1 MIFIERQNE
10 IFGIFHAEN
19 VDSKY
24 VKFMTKNN
32 DIVSSYF
39 FHIKFTNLHDDDGMQ
54 KDDIAIRVINACKSF
69 QTDRPALSG
78 VDLTIQRGE
87 CVGLLG
93 ASGSGKSTLL
103 RSLCGLERLDAASS
117 EVQLWGQTL
126 QKGGKLSP
134 SIRQLRT
141 HIGIIFQQ
149 FNLVGRIDVLTNV
162 MTGLLPQMPL
172 YRSLLGQFSTE
183 ERFKALQALVSV
195 GLSEQAIQR
204 ASTLSGG
211 QQQRAAIARALVQG
225 ARILL
230 ADEPVASLD
239 PESTRR
245 VMDLLRQLQREQG
258 MTLVISLHNVNLARK
273 YCDRIIALREG
284 RLVYDGAPMGLDNQ
298 TLRDLYG
305 TRSDEL
311 FMDNASEETLPFLNP
326 TPQLMGH

>member
-1 MIFIERQNE
+1 MRRPEDARMSQDN
-10 IFGIFHAEN
+10 
-19 VDSKY
+19 
-24 VKFMTKNN
+24 T
-32 DIVSSYF
+32 
-39 FHIKFTNLHDDDGMQ
+39 
-54 KDDIAIRVINACKSF
+54 AIRVVNACKSF
-69 QTDRPALSG
+69 QKNRQALSA
-78 VDLTIQRGE
+78 VDLTIEPGQ

-103 RSLCGLERLDAASS
+103 RSLCGLEKLDGVNS

-126 QKGGKLSP
+126 QKSGKLSP
-134 SIRQLRT
+134 AIRALRT

-149 FNLVGRIDVLTNV
+149 FNLVGRMDVLTNV
-162 MTGLLPQMPL
+162 MTGLLPRMPL
-172 YRSLLGQFSTE
+172 YRSLLGQFTTE
-183 ERFKALQALVSV
+183 ERFQALQALHAV
-195 GLSEQAIQR
+195 GLSEQAMQR

-258 MTLVISLHNVNLARK
+258 MTLVISLHNVNLARQ

-284 RLVYDGAPMGLDNQ
+284 RLVYDGPPLGLDNQ
-298 TLRDLYG
+298 TLRELYG
-305 TRSDEL
+305 THSDEL
-311 FMDNASEETLPFLNP
+311 FMDHPREEPEPFLNP
-326 TPQLMGH
+326 TLQLLAR